1 MPKKKRERERGG
13 EEEGEREREYVTYDD
28 IPFTNVSKHPLLL
41 KAVSKRMLLMLMD
54 STMLHVQEHL
64 MPGMW
69 GKNTSITLM
78 LCKCYCNIK
87 IKHYHFLSKITCVL
101 LHFYLRISC
110 FLPLSQTYR
119 FLVWHPNCTRIRY
132 KMLKMITSAAQCLFT
147 PLWYFMLLAMI
158 VL

>member
-64 MPGMW
+64 MPGM
-69 GKNTSITLM
+69 
-78 LCKCYCNIK
+78 
-87 IKHYHFLSKITCVL
+87 
-101 LHFYLRISC
+101 
-110 FLPLSQTYR
+110 
-119 FLVWHPNCTRIRY
+119 
-132 KMLKMITSAAQCLFT
+132 
-147 PLWYFMLLAMI
+147 
-158 VL
+158 